1 MANVLAS
8 RAIGA
13 GPIRPHRLKMAV
25 LAACVALPLSAC
37 GGGGGAPETFD
48 LSAASPVARPARAR
62 GQLAIVEPVATSP
75 VDSDRI
81 VVRPSPD
88 TVATLKGAQWS
99 EPLPRL
105 AQTRLLQTFEN
116 GHFLLAVGRPGS
128 GVEARYSLVSE
139 IRRFEIDVA
148 AGEAVVEM
156 SVKLVATD
164 SGRIV
169 AGKVFSARAPGS
181 ANSGAAAAAAL
192 DAALGGVMRDIV
204 AWTASRV

>member
-8 RAIGA
+8 RAT
-13 GPIRPHRLKMAV
+13 RPGQMPRRRRTMAL
-25 LAACVALPLSAC
+25 LAACVALPLAAC
-37 GGGGGAPETFD
+37 GGGAAPETFD
-48 LSAASPVARPARAR
+48 LSAASPEAHAGRPR
-62 GQLAIVEPVATSP
+62 GQLVIIEPVATSP

-81 VVRPSPD
+81 VVRPSAD

-116 GHFLLAVGRPGS
+116 SRFLLAVGRPGS

-156 SVKLVATD
+156 SVKLVAPA

-169 AGKVFSARAPGS
+169 AGRVFTARAPGS
-181 ANSGAAAAAAL
+181 ADSGASAARAL

-204 AWTASRV
+204 AWTATRV

>member
-1 MANVLAS
+1 MIVALA
-8 RAIGA
+8 
-13 GPIRPHRLKMAV
+13 
-25 LAACVALPLSAC
+25 CFTLPLSAC
-37 GGGGGAPETFD
+37 GGGGGALETFD
-48 LSAASPVARPARAR
+48 LSAGAPIAVAGRSR

-116 GHFLLAVGRPGS
+116 SHFLRAVGRPGS
-128 GVEARYSLVSE
+128 GIEARYSLVSE

-156 SVKLVATD
+156 SVKLVASA
-164 SGRIV
+164 SGSIV

-181 ANSGAAAAAAL
+181 AGSGAAAAVAL
-192 DAALGGVMRDIV
+192 DAALGDVMRDIV
-204 AWTASRV
+204 AWTAPRV

>member
-1 MANVLAS
+1 
-8 RAIGA
+8 
-13 GPIRPHRLKMAV
+13 MAV

-48 LSAASPVARPARAR
+48 LSAASPVARPSRAR
-62 GQLAIVEPVATSP
+62 GQLVIVEPVATSP

-156 SVKLVATD
+156 SVKLVAAD